1 MVKNIM
7 DVKKEMERGS
17 FMVFV
22 VSIVLNLAQEF
33 ATRSVFKICMRR
45 NTKQTIYDHSIAK
58 CSVDDVL
65 L

>member
-1 MVKNIM
+1 MSMVKNII
-7 DVKKEMERGS
+7 DVKNEMERGS

-33 ATRSVFKICMRR
+33 ATRSLCMCR